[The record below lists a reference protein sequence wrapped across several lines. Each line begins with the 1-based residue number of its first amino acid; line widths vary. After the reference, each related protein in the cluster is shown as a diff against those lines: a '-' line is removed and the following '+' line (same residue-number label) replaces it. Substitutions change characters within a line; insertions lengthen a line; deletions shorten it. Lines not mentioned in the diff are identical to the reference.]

1 MELGRKRL
9 SKFFSEFR
17 NFWGDL
23 QVAADGEK
31 LRRWHDHFRRDYP
44 EVFRVEME
52 PDERAVQER
61 RDKKL
66 VKIKERL
73 LRNRSGDRFTEYDG
87 ITTDTTKTIVEK
99 LIACQKAIDDA
110 TRRKIYF
117 ASLQGEL
124 LETCF
129 KRSKKKTY
137 KETLQQ
143 ANIGVRWAQFLKKL
157 YKLVLA
163 YNQLAHCTVSLRFF
177 RSNLMFMEEICK
189 TDPGNWQ

>member
-1 MELGRKRL
+1 MELGRERL
-9 SKFFSEFR
+9 SNFFSEFR
-17 NFWGDL
+17 NFRGDL

-31 LRRWHDHFRRDYP
+31 LRRWHDYLKTDYL

-52 PDERAVQER
+52 PDERVVQER

-73 LRNRSGDRFTEYDG
+73 LRNRSGNRFKDYDG

-99 LIACQKAIDDA
+99 LIACQKAIDNA
-110 TRRKIYF
+110 TRRNIYF

-124 LETCF
+124 LETCY
-129 KRSKKKTY
+129 KRSKKTY

-143 ANIGVRWAQFLKKL
+143 VNIGVRWAQFLRKL
-157 YKLVLA
+157 YKLVLV
-163 YNQLAHCTVSLRFF
+163 YNQLTHCTVSLRFF
-177 RSNLMFMEEICK
+177 HSNLMFIL
-189 TDPGNWQ
+189 NWQ

>member
-1 MELGRKRL
+1 MGLARERL
-9 SKFFSEFR
+9 SKYFSEFR

-23 QVAADGEK
+23 QVAADCEK
-31 LRRWHDHFRRDYP
+31 LRRWHDHFRTDYP

-73 LRNRSGDRFTEYDG
+73 LRNRSGDRFTDYDG

-99 LIACQKAIDDA
+99 LIACQKAIGDA

-124 LETCF
+124 LETCI
-129 KRSKKKTY
+129 KTI
-137 KETLQQ
+137 KE
-143 ANIGVRWAQFLKKL
+143 NI
-157 YKLVLA
+157 
-163 YNQLAHCTVSLRFF
+163 
-177 RSNLMFMEEICK
+177 
-189 TDPGNWQ
+189 

>member
-1 MELGRKRL
+1 MELGRERL
-9 SKFFSEFR
+9 SKLFSEFR
-17 NFWGDL
+17 NFWGNL

-31 LRRWHDHFRRDYP
+31 LRRWHDHFRTDYP

-73 LRNRSGDRFTEYDG
+73 LRNRSGDRFTDYDG

-117 ASLQGEL
+117 ASLQVEL

-129 KRSKKKTY
+129 KRSKKKPIRKHY
-137 KETLQQ
+137 SRRILELDGP
-143 ANIGVRWAQFLKKL
+143 NF
-157 YKLVLA
+157 
-163 YNQLAHCTVSLRFF
+163 
-177 RSNLMFMEEICK
+177 
-189 TDPGNWQ
+189 